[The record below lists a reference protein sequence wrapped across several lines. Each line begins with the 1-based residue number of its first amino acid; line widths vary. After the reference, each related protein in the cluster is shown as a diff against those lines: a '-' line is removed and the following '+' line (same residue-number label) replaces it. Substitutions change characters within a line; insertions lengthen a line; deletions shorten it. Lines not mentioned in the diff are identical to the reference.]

1 MSKTSKPV
9 SAPLSLLQQ
18 LNSKWNEDL
27 TRAWVKIQAYGSVVA
42 VAVIEGIQTLSGFVN
57 NDTFKS
63 YLDVLHVPQWVPGVL
78 AILGIIAYLT
88 LPSKDDNA

>member
-9 SAPLSLLQQ
+9 SAPLSLFQQ
-18 LNSKWNEDL
+18 LNNKWNEDL
-27 TRAWVKIQAYGSVVA
+27 TRAWVKIQAYGSVLA

-88 LPSKDDNA
+88 LPSKDTDA

>member
-1 MSKTSKPV
+1 MSKTSKLNSQTPT
-9 SAPLSLLQQ
+9 LLQS
-18 LNSKWNEDL
+18 LSNKWNEDL
-27 TRAWVKIQAYGSVVA
+27 TRAWVKIQAYGSAVA

-88 LPSKDDNA
+88 LPSKDNNA